1 MRRVKS
7 THIVGRIRTCLGRT
21 IIVIFH
27 AKHHIFRQFP
37 VQSDQGPDFGMIPS
51 HSLMLQRVKVSLFFD
66 RSRKNLHVVVLLTAD
81 DERHTE
87 VLKKSCGEG
96 QIGFGRLD
104 NVGELSSQ
112 HRTA

>member
-1 MRRVKS
+1 
-7 THIVGRIRTCLGRT
+7 
-21 IIVIFH
+21 
-27 AKHHIFRQFP
+27 
-37 VQSDQGPDFGMIPS
+37 
-51 HSLMLQRVKVSLFFD
+51 MLQRVEVSLFFD
-66 RSRKNLHVVVLLTAD
+66 RSRKNLHVVVLLAAD
-81 DERHTE
+81 DERHAE